1 MRTIHILKPGPFSHI
16 QDLGR
21 PGLEYLGLNRC
32 GPLDFQSFVIAQTL
46 VHNDLHEAAIEM
58 SYQGLEFTSDH
69 PLIFAVVGAENVRID
84 NEVYSGSVA
93 LMAKSQQLVQIG
105 RLTQSRAYLAIQGG
119 LDTPVILGSRS
130 TDFTAGIGG
139 WHGRSLRSG
148 DRIPF
153 KPVETARRMTGHT
166 APHWA
171 YYSTEEPLK
180 VVLGPHAYEF
190 SSHTLETFFKE
201 SYTIN
206 KLSNIMGIR
215 LMGTPVPPH
224 NQAANRLSEGT
235 VPGAIQ
241 VPPDGQPIVLLN
253 QRGTIGGY
261 PIIATLLGPELWRL
275 AQWPMASPLSF
286 AAMSLRAAQSL
297 SRSVY
302 QRLMAW
308 REQVMAGP

>member
-1 MRTIHILKPGPFSHI
+1 MRTLHIVKAGAFSHI

-58 SYQGLEFTSDH
+58 TYQGLEFTADH
-69 PLIFAVVGAENVRID
+69 PVTFAVVGAETVRID
-84 NEVYSGSVA
+84 NEIYSGA
-93 LMAKSQQLVQIG
+93 MTLMAKSQQLVQIG
-105 RLTQSRAYLAIQGG
+105 RLTTSRAYLAIQGG

-148 DRIPF
+148 DRIPL
-153 KPVETARRMTGHT
+153 KPIETPWPATVHT

-190 SSHTLETFFKE
+190 SSNTLETFFKE

-215 LMGTPVPPH
+215 LMGSPVPPH
-224 NQAANRLSEGT
+224 NQAASRLSEGT

-275 AQWPMASPLSF
+275 AQWPMSSPLRF
-286 AAMSLRAAQSL
+286 AAESLAAAQSL
-297 SRSVY
+297 SRRIY

-308 REQVMAGP
+308 REQILTGL